1 MVKLRFPDANMER
14 RALGYLAGR
23 FSFKLIASGHTLVP
37 EIAVTS
43 LAEQNIAFI
52 VEGTASYDETV
63 SAVRGAAASE
73 IQ

>member
-1 MVKLRFPDANMER
+1 MIKLRFPDANMQR

-37 EIAVTS
+37 EAAVAS
-43 LAEQNIAFI
+43 LAGQTISFT
-52 VEGTASYDETV
+52 VEGSASYEETL
-63 SAVRGAAASE
+63 SAVRGAATSE

>member
-1 MVKLRFPDANMER
+1 MIKLRFSDATMER
-14 RALGYLAGR
+14 KAIGYLAGR

-37 EIAVTS
+37 EAAVAS
-43 LAEQNIAFI
+43 LAAQNISFT

-63 SAVRGAAASE
+63 STVRSAAASE